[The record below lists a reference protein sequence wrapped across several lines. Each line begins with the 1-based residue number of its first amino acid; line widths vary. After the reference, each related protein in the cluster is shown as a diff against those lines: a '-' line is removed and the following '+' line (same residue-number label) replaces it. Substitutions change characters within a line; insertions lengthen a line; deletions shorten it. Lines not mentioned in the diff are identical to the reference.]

1 MIHMYQKRNKEL
13 DILSLYLGDYRKQFY
28 LREISKNT
36 KIPLKTTQNLIAI
49 LEENNILK
57 SIVKGK
63 NKYFKLNLENI
74 KTKFYLLQSEI
85 CKTILF
91 LEKYPNF
98 KTFLK
103 ELETNDAIIV
113 FGSFAK
119 LMADKDSD
127 VDLLIVSKE
136 EKKLPMHLLSYRV
149 HEIKIAESSFIKSM
163 ERQEALIKE
172 IEENHV
178 ILNNHSFFINNM
190 WDFYAR

>member
-1 MIHMYQKRNKEL
+1 MYQKRNKEL
-13 DILSLYLGDYRKQFY
+13 DILLLYLGDYRKQFY
-28 LREISKNT
+28 LREISKRT

-57 SIVKGK
+57 SSIRGK

-85 CKTILF
+85 YKTIFF
-91 LEKYPNF
+91 LEKYPPF

-103 ELETNDAIIV
+103 ELKTNDAIIV

-127 VDLLIVSKE
+127 ADLLIISKE
-136 EKKLPMHLLSYRV
+136 EQELPMHLLPYKV
-149 HEIKIAESSFIKSM
+149 HEIKLTEASFTKSI
-163 ERQEALIKE
+163 EKQEALIKE
-172 IEENHV
+172 TEENHI
-178 ILNNHSFFINNM
+178 ILNNHSFYVNCM
-190 WDFYAR
+190 WGYYAR